1 MVALYWAVAALK
13 EKAVMTEMLYFPK
26 LVEMVRFSNLTVAPW
41 GSLMT
46 IVMTA

>member
-1 MVALYWAVAALK
+1 MVALYWAVPTLK
-13 EKAVMTEMLYFPK
+13 ENGVVTEMLYFPK

-46 IVMTA
+46 VVIAA